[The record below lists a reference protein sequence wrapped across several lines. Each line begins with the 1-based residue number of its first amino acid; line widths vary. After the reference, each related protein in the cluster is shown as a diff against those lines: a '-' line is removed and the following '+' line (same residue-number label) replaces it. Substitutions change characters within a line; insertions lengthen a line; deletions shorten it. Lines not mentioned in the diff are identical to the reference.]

1 MGRHGAARLR
11 PAGCVASVLLQD
23 RAQHAQQEEDDVD
36 EDPMRD
42 LSETRMPP
50 KAPQV
55 RNAVG

>member
-1 MGRHGAARLR
+1 
-11 PAGCVASVLLQD
+11 VASVLLQD

-36 EDPMRD
+36 EDPMRN

-50 KAPQV
+50 KAHQV